1 MNKKWFLSTGFLL
14 LLLFCCS
21 PESTEASGQDTQVE
35 QGSVDDSQP
44 EENVDDND
52 GEGEEPQDNE
62 DNPED
67 TPDDNVD
74 EGGDPEE
81 VPVGPKGPRP
91 VHTYK
96 VLFVGNSLTYYND
109 LPKVFEEEASR
120 SYRIIETD
128 MVALANAALLDHWH
142 NGNVQEMIKTNG
154 YDFVVIQQG
163 PSSQAYGRQILLDY
177 GRRFKDLCDQ
187 YGAEL
192 VYYMV
197 WPAKVNYHTFDAVI
211 ANHREAAEVND
222 ALLAPV
228 GEEWKDYFDTTGNF
242 SYYGSDD
249 FHPSE
254 KGTEKAA
261 EIIAETLFP

>member
-1 MNKKWFLSTGFLL
+1 MNKKWIFSLWFVLL
-14 LLLFCCS
+14 VCLCCS
-21 PESTEASGQDTQVE
+21 SEVTDTVRQDPEVE
-35 QGSVDDSQP
+35 QGGGDETPPAEDEVDDEQ
-44 EENVDDND
+44 
-52 GEGEEPQDNE
+52 PQDTV

-67 TPDDNVD
+67 TPDETVD
-74 EGGDPEE
+74 EGSDP
-81 VPVGPKGPRP
+81 VDGPDGPKGPIP
-91 VHTYK
+91 VHTIK

-109 LPKVFEEEASR
+109 LPQVFKNEATQSN
-120 SYRIIETD
+120 RIIETD
-128 MVALANAALLDHWH
+128 MVAFANAALIDHWH
-142 NGNVQEMIKTNG
+142 NGNVQDMIKTND

-163 PSSQAYGRQILLDY
+163 PSSQEYGRQILFDY

-192 VYYMV
+192 VYFMV
-197 WPAKVNYHTFDAVI
+197 WPARVNYQTFDAVI
-211 ANHREAAEVND
+211 ANHREAAEAND

-228 GEEWKDYFDTTGNF
+228 GEVWKEHFDATGDF

-261 EIIAETLFP
+261 EVISETLFPF